1 MICVR
6 SWPVGLIWRLSL
18 FVELI
23 FLFYFNFFF
32 FTSFRRLL
40 DLQDLYLKCIL
51 VAGTFLSH
59 LWGLLYICEKN
70 DRRSNV
76 FTNLHVQMSS
86 CAGCQTCFQLKTLVV
101 CNIKSYHC
109 NQMPQ
114 LKNVLCNCVAVSLSF
129 SSFIHIEI
137 KRKETKK
144 TMHNYVFTY
153 FGHLLAYKSPKN
165 MLYLTQVTNQWRL
178 CFKTPLN

>member
-1 MICVR
+1 MKIVSICRVDF
-6 SWPVGLIWRLSL
+6 PV
-18 FVELI
+18 
-23 FLFYFNFFF
+23 LFYFYF

-40 DLQDLYLKCIL
+40 DLQDLYLKCTV

-70 DRRSNV
+70 DRCLNI

-101 CNIKSYHC
+101 CNIIKSYHC

-114 LKNVLCNCVAVSLSF
+114 LKKGAL
-129 SSFIHIEI
+129 
-137 KRKETKK
+137 
-144 TMHNYVFTY
+144 
-153 FGHLLAYKSPKN
+153 
-165 MLYLTQVTNQWRL
+165 
-178 CFKTPLN
+178 